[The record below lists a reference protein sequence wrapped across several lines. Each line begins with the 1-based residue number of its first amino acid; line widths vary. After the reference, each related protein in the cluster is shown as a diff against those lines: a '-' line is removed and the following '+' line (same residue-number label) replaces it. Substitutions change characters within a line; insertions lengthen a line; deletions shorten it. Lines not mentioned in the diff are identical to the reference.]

1 MNYGICHLSIIP
13 IRKENRHQSELVSQ
27 LVYGDCFKIISIKN
41 NWIQILT
48 IQDEYS
54 GWIEK
59 KEIKNI
65 PQEEVEK
72 ISNLSP
78 QYSIQLI
85 DTVEAEDSSL
95 ISIFLGSNVSG
106 ANFLKHKFNGS
117 FLQGPKNKSS
127 IIKTAY
133 LYLNTPYFWG
143 GKTPMGIDCSG
154 LIQMI
159 YRINGYNIPRDA
171 SEQVNFGET
180 LSFIDESEPGD
191 LAFFDNDEGTIIHV
205 GILLENHYILHAH
218 GKVRVDRIDQ
228 TGIYNSESQQH
239 SHKLRVIKKI
249 I

>member
-1 MNYGICHLSIIP
+1 
-13 IRKENRHQSELVSQ
+13 
-27 LVYGDCFKIISIKN
+27 
-41 NWIQILT
+41 
-48 IQDEYS
+48 
-54 GWIEK
+54 
-59 KEIKNI
+59 
-65 PQEEVEK
+65 
-72 ISNLSP
+72 
-78 QYSIQLI
+78 
-85 DTVEAEDSSL
+85 
-95 ISIFLGSNVSG
+95 
-106 ANFLKHKFNGS
+106 
-117 FLQGPKNKSS
+117 
-127 IIKTAY
+127 

-205 GILLENHYILHAH
+205 GILLENHYILHAD

-228 TGIYNSESQQH
+228 TGIYNFENQQH